1 MFIVS
6 KEVPAMFSFWGS
18 IWGSSFLQLNII
30 KESIIIGVINRILID
45 GFFVLDFN

>member
-1 MFIVS
+1 
-6 KEVPAMFSFWGS
+6 MFSFWGS

-30 KESIIIGVINRILID
+30 KESIIIIIGVINRILID

>member
-18 IWGSSFLQLNII
+18 SFLQLNII
-30 KESIIIGVINRILID
+30 KESIIIIIGVINRILID